1 MPPTDTPLFATPCIG
16 ATISHVQVFP
26 THVTYEQRLAGDITV
41 PSGMIASVEQHGH
54 EYGFVILST
63 TSRRRII
70 CMVHRKHADALCA
83 AIRDAYDRPITT
95 SRVSE
100 RKKPHSE
107 ARLRPKLPSTRSE
120 ERAATTRT
128 PPVFPPKE
136 SKHSRA
142 GEPVKAKPCGLLRK
156 P

>member
-1 MPPTDTPLFATPCIG
+1 MRPTATPLYATPCLG

-26 THVTYEQRLAGDITV
+26 THITYEQRLWRDISV
-41 PSGMIASVEQHGH
+41 PLDTIASVEKHVY

-70 CMVHRKHADALCA
+70 CMVQRKHADALCG

-95 SRVSE
+95 SRASE

-107 ARLRPKLPSTRSE
+107 ARLQAKLPSTRSE

-136 SKHSRA
+136 SKRSRA
-142 GEPVKAKPCGLLRK
+142 
-156 P
+156 